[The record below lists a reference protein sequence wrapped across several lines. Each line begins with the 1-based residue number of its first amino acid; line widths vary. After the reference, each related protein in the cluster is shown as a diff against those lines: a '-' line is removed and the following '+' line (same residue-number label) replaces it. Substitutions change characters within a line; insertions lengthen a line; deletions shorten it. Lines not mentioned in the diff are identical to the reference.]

1 MSCTRFLYRAAAVA
15 ALGISIFPAV
25 AATSPLVQTNRTER
39 WETNVI
45 EVRMQATKLVTEY
58 RTNWVNEVWNNII
71 DVYATNRVTKLYTNR
86 IKIDLLQTNFVNAYH
101 TNLKTLQ
108 MFHTNEVTH
117 FLTNRISVEQFRTN
131 LVQVYHTNTRTLH
144 LTNFVNVLQFKTN
157 WVSQPVTNE
166 VSIDLPAS
174 LEGSPAKG
182 QGGGHATASP
192 ETLALQARRT
202 GQPTKGKPAEVQ
214 ITVHSN
220 STGAQIQVQQWRV
233 EREDGSM
240 LLFGQDQEFRRALP
254 VGKYKIEVK
263 ARQPGTNQLL
273 AALGTLSVMPTD
285 VSLQQKALPKWVAP

>member
-1 MSCTRFLYRAAAVA
+1 MAILATVGLS
-15 ALGISIFPAV
+15 SSPAMG
-25 AATSPLVQTNRTER
+25 ATAPLVQTNRTER

-71 DVYATNRVTKLYTNR
+71 DVYATNKVTKLYTNR

-117 FLTNRISVEQFRTN
+117 FLTNRISVEQLHTN
-131 LVQVYHTNTRTLH
+131 LVQVFQTNIKTLH
-144 LTNFVNVLQFKTN
+144 LTNFVSVLQFKTN
-157 WVSQPVTNE
+157 WVNQPVTNE

-174 LEGSPAKG
+174 VSSPSPKG
-182 QGGGHATASP
+182 QGGAPAVAAA
-192 ETLALQARRT
+192 TLALQARRT

-214 ITVHSN
+214 ITVHSTN
-220 STGAQIQVQQWRV
+220 SAGAPLHVQQWRV

-240 LLFGQDQEFRRALP
+240 LLFGEDQEFRRALP
-254 VGKYKIEVK
+254 VGKYKVEVK
-263 ARQPGTNQLL
+263 ARQPGTNQML
-273 AALGTLSVMPTD
+273 AALGTLSVMPSD
-285 VSLQQKALPKWVAP
+285 VSMQQKTMPKWVAP